1 MDDIDFDELLP
12 WMDRMDSELTQ
23 EECVLPDGKAES
35 CCSDRDGTGSSS
47 APRHEKQT
55 SGFQKIERVALQ
67 CEAGAL
73 CTTDDIVTNTRYGI
87 RFRTSLDHVFSR
99 CGRRPVYTQTV
110 AEVEEMMR
118 NCHRIDDCKVRK
130 REVNRL
136 SALRSRKIRKIQMD
150 AQMDII
156 KKLQA
161 ALRDF
166 MEQHFVVVRHVSCIV
181 EKGREGNIDTMEY
194 DDAVEKLGDIFESA
208 ASRTS
213 ELCGSGILSCPL
225 HVSPT
230 HEM

>member
-12 WMDRMDSELTQ
+12 WMDRMESEITQ
-23 EECVLPDGKAES
+23 EERVLPDETAES
-35 CCSDRDGTGSSS
+35 CCSDRDSTGSTS
-47 APRHEKQT
+47 ALRREKQAL
-55 SGFQKIERVALQ
+55 GFEKIERVALQ

-73 CTTDDIVTNTRYGI
+73 CTTDDIVAHERYGI

-99 CGRRPVYTQTV
+99 CGRRPLYTQTV

-118 NCHRIDDCKVRK
+118 NCHRIDDSKVRK

-150 AQMDII
+150 VQMDVI

-181 EKGREGNIDTMEY
+181 EKGREGNIDTIEY

-213 ELCGSGILSCPL
+213 ELCGSGILSCPVR
-225 HVSPT
+225 VSAVQ
-230 HEM
+230 EG